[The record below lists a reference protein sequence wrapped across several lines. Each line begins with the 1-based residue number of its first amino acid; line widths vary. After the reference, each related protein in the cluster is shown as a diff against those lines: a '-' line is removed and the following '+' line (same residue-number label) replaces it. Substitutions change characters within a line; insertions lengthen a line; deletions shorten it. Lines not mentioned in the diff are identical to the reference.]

1 MLSGVG
7 TGSSGRGIRPARH
20 SAGGVRWPRAETTPC
35 CARQTAGST
44 SHRLAAAAI
53 SSVRP
58 TAPAWRSGVQKA
70 RTEDER
76 PVVWMCRIELAY
88 SASLGGAC
96 SSRT

>member
-7 TGSSGRGIRPARH
+7 TGRAAAASDQLAH

-44 SHRLAAAAI
+44 PHRLAAAAI

-70 RTEDER
+70 RTEDDR